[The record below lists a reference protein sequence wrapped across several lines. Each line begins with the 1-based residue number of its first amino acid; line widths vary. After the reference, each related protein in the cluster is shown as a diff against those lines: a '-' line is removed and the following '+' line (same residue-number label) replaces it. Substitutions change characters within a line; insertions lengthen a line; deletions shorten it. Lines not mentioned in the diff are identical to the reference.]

1 MAAGLL
7 NILVEKG
14 ADFSRT
20 LTIESTP
27 GVPLNLTNYSFTGHM
42 KRNFTDST
50 YAATFNIVIANVAL
64 GTVNWTLPHAA
75 TANLVAQTHH
85 YDINMINS
93 VGNITIRL
101 LEGDVFVSNTVE

>member
-20 LTIESTP
+20 LTIESAP
-27 GVPLNLTNYSFTGHM
+27 GVPLNLTNYTFAGHM
-42 KRNFTDST
+42 KRNFTDTT
-50 YAATFNIVIANVAL
+50 YAATFSVATANVTL
-64 GTVNWTLPHAA
+64 GTVNWTLGHAA
-75 TANLVAQTHH
+75 TANLIAQTHH
-85 YDINMINS
+85 YDVNMVNS
-93 VGNITIRL
+93 STNITIRL